1 MVVEVTEE
9 GLEEFFSVIAPLL
22 DERQRRVVAGATA
35 RLLGRGG
42 TTAVARAAEMSRNT
56 VTTGAVELEA
66 GEAALDDRVCR
77 VGGGRKQAIDKDPNL
92 LLELDDLVS
101 PEARGDP
108 MSPLR
113 WTSKSTYKLADALR
127 AKGFDV
133 GPTTVRELLHEMGYS
148 LQGTSKQKEGA
159 QHVDRDA
166 QFHHINDT
174 AAAFVANG
182 QPVISVDAK
191 KKELIGEYA
200 NAGQEYQPTGK
211 PTRTKVHDFIDPEM
225 GKAIPY
231 GVYDLGADEGWVSV
245 GDDADTA
252 GFAVATI
259 GRWWAQMGRPRYP
272 EATQLLICADAGG
285 SNGYRIRA
293 WKVELAK
300 LAKETG
306 LEITVAHFPPGTS
319 KWNKIE
325 HRLFS
330 FITMNWRGRPLTSY
344 RVMVQL
350 IANTTTKKGLKVNA
364 ALDESHYPTG
374 IKISNEELAAVPL
387 TRNKFHGDWNYTVHP
402 EPLK

>member
-1 MVVEVTEE
+1 VEVAEE
-9 GLEEFFSVIAPLL
+9 ELAEFFSTVMPML
-22 DERQRRVVAGATA
+22 DERQRRVVAGAGA
-35 RLLGRGG
+35 KMLGRGG
-42 TTAVARAAEMSRNT
+42 VSLVSRAAAISRNT
-56 VTTGAVELEA
+56 IITGVRENASGGAPLA
-66 GEAALDDRVCR
+66 RVR
-77 VGGGRKQAIDKDPNL
+77 REGGGRKRLIDKDPDL

-101 PEARGDP
+101 PDARGDP

-113 WTSKSTYKLADALR
+113 WSLKSTYNLAEALN
-127 AKGFDV
+127 AKGFAISPRTV
-133 GPTTVRELLHEMGYS
+133 GELLGKMGYS

-166 QFHHINDT
+166 QFRHINDT
-174 AAAFVANG
+174 AVAFIADD
-182 QPVISVDAK
+182 QPVISVDTK
-191 KKELIGEYA
+191 KKELVGEYS
-200 NAGQEYQPTGK
+200 NAGKEYQPKGS

-259 GRWWAQMGRPRYP
+259 GRWWAQMGQLRYP
-272 EATQLLICADAGG
+272 KAKRLLICADAGG

-306 LEITVAHFPPGTS
+306 LEITVCHYPPGTS

-325 HRLFS
+325 HRMFS

-344 RVMVQL
+344 RVIVQL

-364 ALDESHYPTG
+364 DLDQGHYPTG
-374 IKISNEELAAVPL
+374 VKITDRELAAVPL
-387 TRNKFHGDWNYTVHP
+387 TRNDFQGAWNYTVHP
-402 EPLK
+402 EALK

>member
-1 MVVEVTEE
+1 MTGEE
-9 GLEEFFSVIAPLL
+9 LTEFFSVIMPLL
-22 DERQRRVVAGATA
+22 DERQRRVTAGAA
-35 RLLGRGG
+35 AAMLGRGG
-42 TTAVARAAEMSRNT
+42 VSAVARATSMSRNT
-56 VTTGAVELEA
+56 VQNGARAVA
-66 GEAALDDRVCR
+66 SGQAVPTARVR
-77 VGGGRKQAIDKDPNL
+77 SEGGGRKRLIDKDPNL

-101 PEARGDP
+101 PGARGDP

-113 WTSKSTYKLADALR
+113 WTAKSTYHLADALR
-127 AKGFDV
+127 DKGYEV
-133 GPTTVRELLHEMGYS
+133 SPRTVAELLAEMGYS

-166 QFHHINDT
+166 QFHYINDT
-174 AAAFVANG
+174 AIGFAKEG

-191 KKELIGEYA
+191 KKELVGEYS
-200 NAGQEYQPTGK
+200 NAGVEYQPQGK
-211 PTRTKVHDFIDPEM
+211 PDRTQVHDFIDPEM

-259 GRWWAQMGRPRYP
+259 GRWWAQMGQRRYP
-272 EATQLLICADAGG
+272 KATKLLICADAGG
-285 SNGYRIRA
+285 SNGYRLRA
-293 WKVELAK
+293 FKVELAK

-306 LEITVAHFPPGTS
+306 LEVTVCHFPPGTS

-325 HRLFS
+325 HRMFS

-344 RVMVQL
+344 RVIVQL
-350 IANTTTKKGLKVNA
+350 IANTTTKKGLKINA
-364 ALDESHYPTG
+364 ELDEGYYPIG
-374 IKISNEELAAVPL
+374 VKISNAQLAAVPL
-387 TRNKFHGDWNYTVHP
+387 TRHEFHGDWNYTVHA

>member
-1 MVVEVTEE
+1 MEVADEQ
-9 GLEEFFSVIAPLL
+9 LAEFFATIDPLL
-22 DERQRRVVAGATA
+22 DERQRRMTAGAAA
-35 RLLGRGG
+35 RMLGRGG
-42 TTAVARAAEMSRNT
+42 TTTVARLAHMSRNT
-56 VTTGAVELEA
+56 VLTGAREVQA
-66 GEAALDDRVCR
+66 GGAVRSDRVR
-77 VGGGRKQAIDKDPNL
+77 REGAGRKRNIDKDPNL

-113 WTSKSTYKLADALR
+113 WTAKSTYQLAETLR
-127 AKGFDV
+127 DRGFAV

-174 AAAFVANG
+174 AGAFLADG
-182 QPVISVDAK
+182 QPVVSVDAK
-191 KKELIGEYA
+191 KKELIGEYS
-200 NAGQEYQPTGK
+200 NAGQEYQPKGK
-211 PTRTKVHDFIDPEM
+211 PARTKVHDFIDPEM

-231 GVYDLGADEGWVSV
+231 GVYDLGANEGWVSV

-259 GRWWAQMGRPRYP
+259 GRWWAQMGRQRYP
-272 EATQLLICADAGG
+272 KATRLLICADAGG

-350 IANTTTKKGLKVNA
+350 IANTTTTKGLKVNA
-364 ALDESHYPTG
+364 ELDEGYYPTG
-374 IKISNEELAAVPL
+374 IKISDKELAAVPL
-387 TRNKFHGDWNYTVHP
+387 TRNEFHGDWNYTVHP
-402 EPLK
+402 KPLT

>member
-1 MVVEVTEE
+1 MEVTEE
-9 GLEEFFSVIAPLL
+9 ELAEFFSVVMPLL
-22 DERQRRVVAGATA
+22 DERQRRVTAGAA
-35 RLLGRGG
+35 AAMFGRGG
-42 TTAVARAAEMSRNT
+42 VSAVARATSMSRNT
-56 VTTGAVELEA
+56 VKNGARAVASGGAVPTA
-66 GEAALDDRVCR
+66 RVRCE
-77 VGGGRKQAIDKDPNL
+77 GGGRKRLIDKDPNL

-113 WTSKSTYKLADALR
+113 WTAKSTYHLAEVLR
-127 AKGFDV
+127 AKGYEVSPRTV
-133 GPTTVRELLHEMGYS
+133 GELLAEMGYS

-166 QFHHINDT
+166 QFHYINDT
-174 AAAFVANG
+174 AGRFLKEG

-191 KKELIGEYA
+191 KKELVGEYS
-200 NAGQEYQPTGK
+200 NAGSEYQPQGK
-211 PTRTKVHDFIDPEM
+211 PARTQVHDFIDPEM

-252 GFAVATI
+252 SFAVATI
-259 GRWWAQMGRPRYP
+259 GRWWAQMGRHRYP
-272 EATQLLICADAGG
+272 EATKLLICADAGG
-285 SNGYRIRA
+285 SNGYRLRA
-293 WKVELAK
+293 FKVELAK

-306 LEITVAHFPPGTS
+306 LEVTVCHFPPGTS

-325 HRLFS
+325 HRMFS

-344 RVMVQL
+344 RVIVQL
-350 IANTTTKKGLKVNA
+350 IANTTTKKGLKINA
-364 ALDESHYPTG
+364 ELDEGYYPVG
-374 IKISNEELAAVPL
+374 VKISNKELAEVPL
-387 TRNKFHGDWNYTVHP
+387 TRHEFHGDWNYTVHS

>member
-1 MVVEVTEE
+1 MEVAEE
-9 GLEEFFSVIAPLL
+9 QLAEFFAMIDPLL
-22 DERQRRVVAGATA
+22 DERQRRMTAGAA
-35 RLLGRGG
+35 AQMLGRGG
-42 TTAVARAAEMSRNT
+42 TTTVARLAHMSRNT
-56 VTTGAVELEA
+56 VLTGAREVQS
-66 GEAALDDRVCR
+66 GAAVQSDRVR
-77 VGGGRKQAIDKDPNL
+77 REGAGRKRNIDKDPNL

-113 WTSKSTYKLADALR
+113 WTAKSTYQLADTLR

-174 AAAFVANG
+174 AGVFCADN

-191 KKELIGEYA
+191 KKELIGEYS
-200 NAGQEYQPTGK
+200 NAGQEYQPKGK
-211 PTRTKVHDFIDPEM
+211 RARTKVHDFIDPEM

-259 GRWWAQMGRPRYP
+259 GRWWAQMGRQRYP
-272 EATQLLICADAGG
+272 KATRLLICADAGG

-350 IANTTTKKGLKVNA
+350 IANTTTTKGLKVNA
-364 ALDESHYPTG
+364 ELDEGYYPTG
-374 IKISNEELAAVPL
+374 VKISDKELAAVPL
-387 TRNKFHGDWNYTVHP
+387 TRNEFHGDWNYTVHP
-402 EPLK
+402 KPLT

>member
-1 MVVEVTEE
+1 VEVTEE

-56 VTTGAVELEA
+56 VTTGAVEIEA
-66 GEAALDDRVCR
+66 GEAALDDRVRR

>member
-1 MVVEVTEE
+1 MEVADEQ
-9 GLEEFFSVIAPLL
+9 LAEFFATIDPLL
-22 DERQRRVVAGATA
+22 DERQRRMTAGAAA
-35 RLLGRGG
+35 RMLGRGG
-42 TTAVARAAEMSRNT
+42 TTTVARLAHMSRNT
-56 VTTGAVELEA
+56 VLTGAREVQA
-66 GEAALDDRVCR
+66 GEAVRSDRVR
-77 VGGGRKQAIDKDPNL
+77 REGAGRKRNIDKDPNL

-113 WTSKSTYKLADALR
+113 WTAKSTYQLAETLR
-127 AKGFDV
+127 DRGFAV

-174 AAAFVANG
+174 AGAFLADG
-182 QPVISVDAK
+182 QPVVSVDAK
-191 KKELIGEYA
+191 KKELIGEYS
-200 NAGQEYQPTGK
+200 NAGQEYQPKGK
-211 PTRTKVHDFIDPEM
+211 PARTKVHDFIDPEM

-259 GRWWAQMGRPRYP
+259 GRWWAQMGRQRYP
-272 EATQLLICADAGG
+272 KATRLLICADAGG

-350 IANTTTKKGLKVNA
+350 IANTTTTKGLKVNA
-364 ALDESHYPTG
+364 ELDEGYYPTG
-374 IKISNEELAAVPL
+374 IKISDKELAAVPL
-387 TRNKFHGDWNYTVHP
+387 TRNEFHGDWNYTVHP
-402 EPLK
+402 KPLT

>member
-1 MVVEVTEE
+1 VEVAEE
-9 GLEEFFSVIAPLL
+9 QLTEFFSTVLPLL
-22 DERQRRVVAGATA
+22 DERQRRAVAGAGA
-35 RLLGRGG
+35 KMLGRGG
-42 TTAVARAAEMSRNT
+42 VGFVSRATAMSRNT
-56 VTTGAVELEA
+56 VRVGAEEIVA
-66 GEAALDDRVCR
+66 GETAPSARVR
-77 VGGGRKQAIDKDPNL
+77 RSGAGRPRLIDKDPKL

-101 PEARGDP
+101 PDARGDP

-113 WTSKSTYKLADALR
+113 WSLKSTYNLAEALNE
-127 AKGFDV
+127 KGYEIS
-133 GPTTVRELLHEMGYS
+133 PRTVAELLGRMGYS

-166 QFHHINDT
+166 QFRHINDT
-174 AAAFVANG
+174 AVDFMTSG

-191 KKELIGEYA
+191 KKELVGEYS
-200 NAGQEYQPTGK
+200 NAGKEYQPKGS
-211 PTRTKVHDFIDPEM
+211 PARTKVHDFIDPEM

-259 GRWWAQMGRPRYP
+259 GRWWAQMGRLRYP
-272 EATQLLICADAGG
+272 KATRLLICADAGG

-306 LEITVAHFPPGTS
+306 LEITVCHYPPGTS

-325 HRLFS
+325 HRMFS

-344 RVMVQL
+344 RVIVQL

-364 ALDESHYPTG
+364 ELDQGHYPKG
-374 IKISNEELAAVPL
+374 VKITPKELAAVPL
-387 TRNKFHGDWNYTVHP
+387 TRHEFQGNWNYTVHP

>member
-1 MVVEVTEE
+1 MEVAEE
-9 GLEEFFSVIAPLL
+9 QLAEFFATIDPLL
-22 DERQRRVVAGATA
+22 DERQRRITAGAVA
-35 RLLGRGG
+35 RMLGHGG
-42 TTAVARAAEMSRNT
+42 TTMVARLAHMSRNT
-56 VTTGAVELEA
+56 VLTGAREVQA
-66 GEAALDDRVCR
+66 GEAVRSDRVR
-77 VGGGRKQAIDKDPNL
+77 REGAGRKRTIDKDPNL

-113 WTSKSTYKLADALR
+113 WTAKSTYQLADTLR

-174 AAAFVANG
+174 AAAFCADN

-191 KKELIGEYA
+191 KKELIGEYS
-200 NAGQEYQPTGK
+200 NAGQEYQPKGK
-211 PTRTKVHDFIDPEM
+211 PARTKVHDFIDPEM

-259 GRWWAQMGRPRYP
+259 GRWWAQMGRARYP
-272 EATQLLICADAGG
+272 KATRLLICADAGG

-350 IANTTTKKGLKVNA
+350 IANTTTTKGLKVNA
-364 ALDESHYPTG
+364 ELDEGYYPTG
-374 IKISNEELAAVPL
+374 IKISDKELAAVPL
-387 TRNKFHGDWNYTVHP
+387 TRNEFHGDWNYTVHP
-402 EPLK
+402 KPLK

>member
-1 MVVEVTEE
+1 VEVAEE
-9 GLEEFFSVIAPLL
+9 ELAEFFSTVMPML
-22 DERQRRVVAGATA
+22 DERQRRVVAGAGA
-35 RLLGRGG
+35 KMLGRGG
-42 TTAVARAAEMSRNT
+42 VSLVSRAAAISRNT
-56 VTTGAVELEA
+56 IITGVRENASGGAPLA
-66 GEAALDDRVCR
+66 RVR
-77 VGGGRKQAIDKDPNL
+77 REGGGRKRLIDKDPDL

-101 PEARGDP
+101 PDARGDP

-113 WTSKSTYKLADALR
+113 WSLKSTYNLAEALN
-127 AKGFDV
+127 AKGFAISPRTV
-133 GPTTVRELLHEMGYS
+133 GELLGKMGYS

-166 QFHHINDT
+166 QFRHINDT
-174 AAAFVANG
+174 AVAFIADD
-182 QPVISVDAK
+182 QPVISVDTK
-191 KKELIGEYA
+191 KKELVGEYS
-200 NAGQEYQPTGK
+200 NAGKEYQPKGS

-259 GRWWAQMGRPRYP
+259 GRWWAQMGQLRYP
-272 EATQLLICADAGG
+272 KAKRLLICADAGG

-306 LEITVAHFPPGTS
+306 LEITVCHYPPGTS

-325 HRLFS
+325 HRMFS

-344 RVMVQL
+344 RVIVQL
-350 IANTTTKKGLKVNA
+350 IANTTTKKGWRPADGVKA
-364 ALDESHYPTG
+364 DERG
-374 IKISNEELAAVPL
+374 FLL
-387 TRNKFHGDWNYTVHP
+387 
-402 EPLK
+402 

>member
-1 MVVEVTEE
+1 MELAEDQ
-9 GLEEFFSVIAPLL
+9 LAEFFSTVMPLL
-22 DERQRRVVAGATA
+22 DERQRRVLAGAGA
-35 RLLGRGG
+35 KMLGRGG
-42 TTAVARAAEMSRNT
+42 VSAVARCAAMSRNT
-56 VTTGAVELEA
+56 VITGAREVTSDETA
-66 GEAALDDRVCR
+66 PGSRVR
-77 VGGGRKQAIDKDPNL
+77 REGGGRKRLIDSDPDL
-92 LLELDDLVS
+92 LLELDDLVA

-113 WTSKSTYKLADALR
+113 WTSKSTYHLADALV
-127 AKGFDV
+127 AKGFAISPRTV
-133 GPTTVRELLHEMGYS
+133 GDLLGEMGYS

-166 QFHHINDT
+166 QFRYINET
-174 AAAFVANG
+174 AGEFMTND

-191 KKELIGEYA
+191 KKEIVGEYS
-200 NAGQEYQPTGK
+200 NAGKEYQPLGK
-211 PTRTKVHDFIDPEM
+211 PIRTKVHDFIDPEM

-231 GVYDLGADEGWVSV
+231 GVYDVGHDEGWVSV

-252 GFAVATI
+252 GFAVASI
-259 GRWWAQMGRPRYP
+259 GRWWAQMGRLRYP
-272 EATQLLICADAGG
+272 DATRLLICADAGG

-306 LEITVAHFPPGTS
+306 LAITVAHYPPGTS

-344 RVMVQL
+344 RVIVQL
-350 IANTTTKKGLKVNA
+350 IANTTTAKGLKVQA
-364 ALDESHYPTG
+364 ELDQGHYPVG
-374 IKISNEELAAVPL
+374 VKITKEELAAVPL
-387 TRNKFHGDWNYTVHP
+387 TRHEFQGDWNYTVHP

>member
-1 MVVEVTEE
+1 VEVAEE
-9 GLEEFFSVIAPLL
+9 ELAEFFSVVSPLL
-22 DERQRRVVAGATA
+22 DERQRRVLVGAAA
-35 RLLGRGG
+35 RMFGRGG
-42 TTAVARAAEMSRNT
+42 TAVVARAAGVSRNT
-56 VTTGAVELEA
+56 VITGAKHVDD
-66 GEAALDDRVCR
+66 GETAPTGRVR
-77 VGGGRKQAIDKDPNL
+77 REGAGRKANIDKDPNL

-113 WTSKSTYKLADALR
+113 WTSKSTYKLADTLR
-127 AKGFDV
+127 EKGYDV
-133 GPTTVRELLHEMGYS
+133 GPTTVRELLHKMGYS

-166 QFHHINDT
+166 QFRHINAT
-174 AAAFVANG
+174 AGAFLADG

-191 KKELIGEYA
+191 KKELIGEYS
-200 NAGQEYQPTGK
+200 NAGVEYQPKGE
-211 PTRTKVHDFIDPEM
+211 PTRTNVHDFIDPEM

-231 GVYDLGADEGWVSV
+231 GVYDMGANEGWVSV

-252 GFAVATI
+252 GFAVASI
-259 GRWWAQMGRPRYP
+259 KQWWIQMGKQRYP
-272 EATQLLICADAGG
+272 KAKRLLICADAGG

-293 WKVELAK
+293 WKFELAK

-330 FITMNWRGRPLTSY
+330 FITKNWRGRPLTSY
-344 RVMVQL
+344 RVVVEL
-350 IANTTTKKGLKVNA
+350 IAATTTTKGLKVKA
-364 ALDESHYPTG
+364 ALDENHYPVG
-374 IKISNEELAAVPL
+374 VRISDEELASVPL
-387 TRNKFHGDWNYTVHP
+387 TRNKFQGAWNYTVHP
-402 EPLK
+402 KALK

>member
-1 MVVEVTEE
+1 MVEVAEE
-9 GLEEFFSVIAPLL
+9 QLAEFFSTVLPLL
-22 DERQRRVVAGATA
+22 DERQKRMVVGAGAKM
-35 RLLGRGG
+35 LGRGG
-42 TTAVARAAEMSRNT
+42 VSLVSRAAAVSRNT
-56 VTTGAVELEA
+56 VITGARQVA
-66 GEAALDDRVCR
+66 SGETASSPRIRREGA
-77 VGGGRKQAIDKDPNL
+77 GRKALIDKDPDL

-113 WTSKSTYKLADALR
+113 WTSKSTYNIAGALK
-127 AKGFDV
+127 AKGFTISPRTV
-133 GPTTVRELLHEMGYS
+133 GALLGEMGYS
-148 LQGTSKQKEGA
+148 LQGTSKQKVGA

-166 QFHHINDT
+166 QFRHINDT
-174 AAAFVANG
+174 AVAFMKDG

-191 KKELIGEYA
+191 KKELVGEYS
-200 NAGQEYQPTGK
+200 NAGKEFQPKGT
-211 PTRTKVHDFIDPEM
+211 PAVTKVHDFIDPEM

-259 GRWWAQMGRPRYP
+259 SRWWAQMGRLRYP
-272 EATQLLICADAGG
+272 DATRLLVCADAGA

-300 LAKETG
+300 LARETG
-306 LEITVAHFPPGTS
+306 LEITVCHYPPGTS

-344 RVMVQL
+344 RVLVQL
-350 IANTTTKKGLKVNA
+350 IANTTTRKGLKVQA
-364 ALDESHYPTG
+364 ELDQRHYPTG
-374 IKISNEELAAVPL
+374 VKVTDKELSAVPL
-387 TRNKFHGDWNYTVHP
+387 TRHEFQGVWNYTVHP
-402 EPLK
+402 QSLK

>member
-1 MVVEVTEE
+1 MEVAEE
-9 GLEEFFSVIAPLL
+9 QLAEFFATIDPLL
-22 DERQRRVVAGATA
+22 DERQRRITAGAVA
-35 RLLGRGG
+35 RMLGHGG
-42 TTAVARAAEMSRNT
+42 TTMVARLAHMSRNT
-56 VTTGAVELEA
+56 VLTGAREVQA
-66 GEAALDDRVCR
+66 GEAVRSDRVR
-77 VGGGRKQAIDKDPNL
+77 REGAGRKRIIDKDPNL

-113 WTSKSTYKLADALR
+113 WTAKSTYQLADTLR

-174 AAAFVANG
+174 AAAFCADN

-191 KKELIGEYA
+191 KKELIGE
-200 NAGQEYQPTGK
+200 
-211 PTRTKVHDFIDPEM
+211 
-225 GKAIPY
+225 
-231 GVYDLGADEGWVSV
+231 
-245 GDDADTA
+245 DADTA

-259 GRWWAQMGRPRYP
+259 GRWWAQMGRARYP
-272 EATQLLICADAGG
+272 KATRLLICADAGG

-350 IANTTTKKGLKVNA
+350 IANTTTTKGLKVNA
-364 ALDESHYPTG
+364 ELDEGYYPTG
-374 IKISNEELAAVPL
+374 IKISDKELAAVPL
-387 TRNKFHGDWNYTVHP
+387 TRNEFHGDWNYTVHP
-402 EPLK
+402 KPLK